1 MWVRGEY
8 PHPNPLP
15 RRERG
20 KKEVS
25 GFEALFEEGAEDVG
39 EEEDDD
45 AKDDYGGGVGDGGEP
60 ASGRWRGG
68 AFGASVGEESYEVEH
83 CEGEEDFCGQ
93 DCYVGDADEAGGDAV
108 EGEDGAGHE
117 EYAEGG
123 VDEGEVVAPGVEGVV
138 GWGAAEAWTEDEE
151 VVDAAADPGHGG
163 DVVDPAHDEEE
174 DVVNAHGG
182 GYFGLVSLVS

>member
-1 MWVRGEY
+1 M
-8 PHPNPLP
+8 
-15 RRERG
+15 
-20 KKEVS
+20 
-25 GFEALFEEGAEDVG
+25 FEEGAEDVG

-45 AKDDYGGGVGDGGEP
+45 AKDDYGGCVGDGGEP

-83 CEGEEDFCGQ
+83 CEGEEDFCSEDG
-93 DCYVGDADEAGGDAV
+93 DVGHADEAGGDAV

-123 VDEGEVVAPGVEGVV
+123 VDEGEVVSAGVEGVV
-138 GWGAAEAWTEDEE
+138 VGRGAAEAWTEDEE

-182 GYFGLVSLVS
+182 LLRASFVGVVRFWIFA